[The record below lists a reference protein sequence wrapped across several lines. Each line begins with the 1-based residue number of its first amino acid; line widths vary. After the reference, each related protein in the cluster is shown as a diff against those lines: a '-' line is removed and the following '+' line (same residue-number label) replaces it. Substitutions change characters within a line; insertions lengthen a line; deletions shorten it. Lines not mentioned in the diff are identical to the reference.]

1 MRGFLLRLARRLL
14 GALAMIWA
22 VATFTFVLIR
32 LIPGDPVQAK
42 LIELEQSG
50 LSEEQAK
57 AQVSAMYGFIPHDPL
72 PVQYVHY
79 MWQLLHFD
87 LGVSIAYSGR
97 PVSGIIWSA
106 LPYTL
111 GLVITGLLLTFV
123 VGVIGGV
130 FAAIKR
136 DSWVGSAITIVGSI
150 LHGIPQFLVAIVLVY
165 FLAAVHPIFPIGA
178 PYDITISPGP
188 SWDFLSNVAFH
199 AVLPIAAF
207 VISGFGFW
215 ALAMKGS
222 VVTTLGDDFILAS
235 ELRGIKPSIR
245 FRYIARNAFL
255 PLFTYLAIAIG
266 YSFGGAVFIEK
277 IFDYPGLGNLLNNS
291 IGSYD
296 YPMMQAAFLII
307 TTAVIVSN
315 IVAEIL
321 YTFIDPRIRSGMS

>member
-1 MRGFLLRLARRLL
+1 MRGFILRLGRRLV
-14 GALAMIWA
+14 GSVIMVWA
-22 VATFTFVLIR
+22 IATFTFLLIR

-50 LSEEQAK
+50 IPEEQAK
-57 AQVSAMYGFIPHDPL
+57 AQVSSMYGFIPHDPL

-79 MWQLLHFD
+79 MGQLAHFD

-97 PVSGIIWSA
+97 PAAEIIRAA

-111 GLVITGLLLTFV
+111 GLVLTGIIVTFV
-123 VGVIGGV
+123 IGVIGGV

-136 DSWVGSAITIVGSI
+136 DSWIGSSITVLGSI
-150 LHGIPQFLVAIVLVY
+150 LHGIPQFMVALLLVY
-165 FLAAVHPIFPIGA
+165 FLAAVHPIFPIGS
-178 PYDITISPGP
+178 PYDITVSPALN
-188 SWDFLSNVAFH
+188 WEFLSNLGWH
-199 AVLPIAAF
+199 AILPIAAF

-222 VVTTLGDDFILAS
+222 VVTTMGDDFILAS
-235 ELRGIKPSIR
+235 ELRGIKASIR

-266 YSFGGAVFIEK
+266 YSFGGAIFIEK

-291 IGSYD
+291 LGSYD
-296 YPMMQAAFLII
+296 YPVMQAAFLMI
-307 TTAVIVSN
+307 TIAVIVSN
-315 IVAEIL
+315 IVAEVL
-321 YTFIDPRIRSGMS
+321 YTFIDPRIRAGV

>member
-1 MRGFLLRLARRLL
+1 M
-14 GALAMIWA
+14 
-22 VATFTFVLIR
+22 
-32 LIPGDPVQAK
+32 PGDPVLAK
-42 LIELEQSG
+42 MVELEQNG
-50 LSEEQAK
+50 MPEEQAK
-57 AQVSAMYGFIPHDPL
+57 AQVSSMYGFIPKDPL

-79 MWQLLHFD
+79 LWQLCHLD

-97 PVSGIIWSA
+97 SVMGIIWSA

-111 GLVITGLLLTFV
+111 GLVLTGILVTFV
-123 VGVIGGV
+123 FGVVGGV

-136 DSWVGSAITIVGSI
+136 DSWIGSTISILGSI
-150 LHGIPQFLVAIVLVY
+150 LHGIPQFMVAVLLVY
-165 FLAAVHPIFPIGA
+165 FLAALHPIFPIGA
-178 PYDITISPGP
+178 PYDITINPGLN
-188 SWDFLSNVAFH
+188 WNFLSNVAWH

-266 YSFGGAVFIEK
+266 YSFGGAIFIEK

-291 IGSYD
+291 LGSYD
-296 YPMMQAAFLII
+296 YPVMQAAFLMI
-307 TTAVIVSN
+307 TVAVIVSN
-315 IVAEIL
+315 IVAEVL
-321 YTFIDPRIRSGMS
+321 YTFIDPRIRTGIS